1 MFKIYK
7 WSNQKQYVFCYAT
20 LPTKIP
26 NTYKQDGKKN
36 MINKNWAFYMH
47 SNMNPEFIFSC
58 FLEAK
63 QVSSKSY
70 PDIC

>member
-1 MFKIYK
+1 M
-7 WSNQKQYVFCYAT
+7 KQSKTIHFLLCY
-20 LPTKIP
+20 I
-26 NTYKQDGKKN
+26 TYKNTKHLQARWEKN
-36 MINKNWAFYMH
+36 VINKNWAFYMH